1 MRTKSRFI
9 VTVPSGFETEA
20 RREIERLVSGAEVKT
35 LFFKG
40 TLLVETSR
48 DTYEIVRQ
56 LREAKTLYVGRVFP
70 VDSKLTISPQ
80 KASITEL
87 YKRVLSLGKLGS
99 GDTFLVRCRRRGSH
113 DFSSQDVEREA
124 GSLLE
129 QAVSATVDLKNPTKI
144 VTVQIFQNLAF
155 VGVTDAPEVLA
166 KSIGVSRKYRKG
178 ERPFTRAEHKIKEA
192 IEAFNLEIKPDFEVL
207 DLGSAPG
214 GWTKV
219 LASLA
224 GKVVSVDP
232 AALEPAVAALPNV
245 RHLKCKAEEVPSN
258 VGQFHLLTND
268 MNLNPLESAPIMVD
282 LADRLRKDSIAL
294 MTVKFITR
302 NRRKHINEAIE
313 TLKTRYSDFRVRKL
327 PHNRYETTLF
337 MRKI

>member
-40 TLLVETSR
+40 TLLVENSR
-48 DTYEIVRQ
+48 DTDEIVSQ
-56 LREAKTLYVGRVFP
+56 LREAETLYVGRVFP
-70 VDSKLTISPQ
+70 VDSKLMISPR
-80 KASITEL
+80 KESITEL
-87 YKRVLSLGKLGS
+87 YKRVLSSGKLVKD
-99 GDTFLVRCRRRGSH
+99 DTFLVRCRRRGSH
-113 DFSSQDVEREA
+113 EFSSQDVEREL

-129 QAVSATVDLKNPTKI
+129 RAVGAAVELSGPAKI

-155 VGVTDAPEVLA
+155 VGVADAQTVLA
-166 KSIGVSRKYRKG
+166 KRVQVSRKYRKG

-192 IEAFNLEIKPDFEVL
+192 IEAFNLELQPDFEVL
-207 DLGSAPG
+207 DLGAAPG

-219 LASLA
+219 LAGLA
-224 GKVVSVDP
+224 RKVVAVDP
-232 AALEPAVAALPNV
+232 ANLEPTVAALANV
-245 RHLKCKAEEVPSN
+245 FHLKCRAEEVPFD
-258 VGQFHLLTND
+258 VGQFHLITND
-268 MNLNPLESAPIMVD
+268 MNLKPSESAKIMVG
-282 LADRLRKDSIAL
+282 LADRLRKDGTAI

-302 NRRKHINEAIE
+302 NRRKHVSEAIE
-313 TLKTRYSDFRVRKL
+313 ILENRYNQFRVKKL

-337 MRKI
+337 MRRI